1 MKQLPPAKKHLWHE
15 SGADTYTLLT
25 DDIVLRLWRL
35 MEPKAGGNPKASVP
49 RDSVS
54 DKNPVL
60 FKKDATCVLGVT
72 LDANDGASSEA
83 VAPTL
88 EAPSLS
94 RSSGQNPACFAKR
107 RAEGTAVDTAA

>member
-1 MKQLPPAKKHLWHE
+1 MK
-15 SGADTYTLLT
+15 
-25 DDIVLRLWRL
+25 
-35 MEPKAGGNPKASVP
+35 PKAGKNPKASVL
-49 RDSVS
+49 RDSVYEQE
-54 DKNPVL
+54 NPVL

-94 RSSGQNPACFAKR
+94 RSSDQNPACFAKR
-107 RAEGTAVDTAA
+107 RAEGIAVDTAA